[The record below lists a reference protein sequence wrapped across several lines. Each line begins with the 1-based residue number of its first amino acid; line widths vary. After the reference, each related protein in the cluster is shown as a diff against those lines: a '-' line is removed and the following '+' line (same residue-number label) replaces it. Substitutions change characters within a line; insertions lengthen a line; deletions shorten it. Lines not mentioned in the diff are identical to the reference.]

1 VLTGLRP
8 SEVTSSG
15 ASRARHRSTA
25 PAGARWPDGA
35 PVHYER
41 HRPERTTLY
50 RLVPPHGKTLD
61 IVGESGSGKTTLAM
75 VLLAQAETTG
85 TRELMHATAG

>member
-1 VLTGLRP
+1 
-8 SEVTSSG
+8 
-15 ASRARHRSTA
+15 
-25 PAGARWPDGA
+25 
-35 PVHYER
+35 
-41 HRPERTTLY
+41 
-50 RLVPPHGKTLD
+50 VPPHGKTLD